1 MSQPLRARIL
11 ERLATPT
18 TAAAIARA
26 LQVPRQQ
33 VGYHLRA
40 LDKQGLVELVEERR
54 NGNVVE
60 RLIKASSR
68 AYLVSAEAL
77 AALASDPEQAGDRFS
92 SGYLIAVA
100 ARSVRELAELRE
112 RAQKAGK
119 SLPTF
124 TLQADIRFSSAGA
137 RRAFADELAQAVADL
152 VARHHDERH
161 PGGRRYRLFLGV
173 HPTAG
178 TPATADKEVSP

>member
-40 LDKQGLVELVEERR
+40 LDKQGLIELVEERR

-60 RLIKASSR
+60 RLVKASSR

-77 AALASDPEQAGDRFS
+77 AALSPDPDQAADRFS

-100 ARSVRELAELRE
+100 ARSVRELAALRE
-112 RAQKAGK
+112 RAQKEGK

-124 TLQADIRFSSAGA
+124 TLQSEIRFASAQA
-137 RRAFADELAQAVADL
+137 RRTFADELAQVVANL
-152 VARHHDERH
+152 VARHHDDRH
-161 PGGRRYRLFLGV
+161 PGGRRYRLFLGL
-173 HPTAG
+173 HPSAG
-178 TPATADKEVSP
+178 SAAPADKEVSS